1 MAGGIKRMLDRAVDI
16 LCLPLGLNF
25 RVDEVRRVG
34 LTHWRIPSLK
44 EIKS

>member
-25 RVDEVRRVG
+25 RFDEFLESRSHA
-34 LTHWRIPSLK
+34 LEDSQ
-44 EIKS
+44 S